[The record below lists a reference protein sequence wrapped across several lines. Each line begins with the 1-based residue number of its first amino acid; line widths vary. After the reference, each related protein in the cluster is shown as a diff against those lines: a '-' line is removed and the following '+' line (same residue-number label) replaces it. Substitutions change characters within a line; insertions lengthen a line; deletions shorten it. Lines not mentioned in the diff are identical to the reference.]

1 MSTRNINVTRYED
14 EYALFGKAL
23 PYIAMLI
30 GAGLIFVLAVI
41 TRLGIYAQYTWNDVP
56 AEHSTKM
63 ATWIM
68 VFSCIVLSALAYKL
82 FRPRD
87 KFHHFIAIHATVTT
101 VLIHAWLIMSVWQDM
116 GEWMFGVPTVYAYA
130 YGGAVI
136 GLSWC
141 IRRWAFRED
150 PALFDEN
157 GDAKENVFAAIGL
170 GQGTHLVAEKS
181 YATSNGAV
189 YRMKL
194 GIGKSIEDAKNKI
207 VDLAQIAGK
216 PRRLVHVSETDSGI
230 EGQVDIMI
238 LDDDPFKEKRVWDG
252 PELPGASIVEPVG
265 FATYDTGQ
273 RGEIFI
279 AGKDGGS
286 SQHFLT
292 VGMSGTGKS
301 KAWQAI
307 YGTVLA
313 RRDVNVIFGDPAK
326 GMQTGGPLASKLA
339 WFAWTEDDCMAQIEG
354 VMNAIEA
361 RTNHLTRM
369 GLSDWQPGCGLNL
382 LIFHLEEAARFAK
395 VEDLIGLLE
404 AARSAGIV
412 DVISLQKATGDRLKT
427 SARYNLGANM
437 CFGVKAKR
445 DAEFGLSEY
454 ARQSGAAPHL
464 WQDRFPGHFYLEA
477 AGIDQ
482 RLAAHQLV
490 TDWIDIDKL
499 EREVDSYP
507 ENAMDEVTATALGP
521 AYAKY
526 RAEVEAGTTAWQ
538 EMRRNRGYHVDTK
551 DWPVAEDTQVL
562 SLDDIAAI
570 DLSPNQPTNVTP
582 TPRRANNLNTDP
594 EDTAAAV
601 AEFETILEDWKSHGK
616 TTFSNKEIGT
626 LFTRRTA
633 PWITRRLQFM
643 QREGKVEKTPEGF
656 WRYIV

>member
-30 GAGLIFVLAVI
+30 GAGLTFILAVI
-41 TRLGIYAQYTWNDVP
+41 TRLGIYAQYTWNNVP

-63 ATWIM
+63 VTWII

-87 KFHHFIAIHATVTT
+87 QFHHHIAIHATVTT
-101 VLIHAWLIMSVWQDM
+101 VLVHVWLLMSVWQDM

-150 PALFDEN
+150 PSMFDEN
-157 GDAKENVFAAIGL
+157 GDKENVFSAIGL
-170 GQGTHLVAEKS
+170 GQGTHLVPDKS
-181 YATSNGAV
+181 YATNNGKV

-216 PRRLVHVSETDSGI
+216 PRRFVHVSETDSGI

-238 LDDDPFKEKRVWDG
+238 LDDDPFKEKRTWGG
-252 PELPGASIVEPVG
+252 PELPGQSITETIG

-279 AGKDGGS
+279 AGLDGRS

-307 YGTVLA
+307 YGTALA
-313 RRDVNVIFGDPAK
+313 RRDVNVIFGDPSK

-339 WFAWTEDDCMAQIEG
+339 WFAWTEDDCLRQIEG
-354 VMNAIEA
+354 VERAIAA

-382 LIFHLEEAARFAK
+382 LIFHLEEAAKFSK
-395 VEDLIGLLE
+395 IDDLISLLE

-412 DVISLQKATGDRLKT
+412 IIISLQKATGDRLKT

-454 ARQSGAAPHL
+454 ARQAGAAPHL

-490 TDWIDIDKL
+490 SDWIDIAFL
-499 EREVDSYP
+499 ESCVDSYQ
-507 ENAMDEVTATALGP
+507 ENAMDPVTAEALGEH
-521 AYAKY
+521 YAAY
-526 RAEVEAGTTAWQ
+526 RAQVDAGTTSWQ
-538 EMRRNRGYHVDTK
+538 EMRRNRGYHVETR
-551 DWPVAEDTQVL
+551 DWPVAAETQVL

-570 DLSPNQPTNVTP
+570 DLSPAQPTNVTP
-582 TPRRANNLNTDP
+582 TPKKVSNLATDP
-594 EDTAAAV
+594 EDTASAI
-601 AEFETILEDWKSHGK
+601 AEFEGIISDWNTNGK
-616 TTFSNKEIGT
+616 TTFTNKEVGAVFSRRGT
-626 LFTRRTA
+626 A
-633 PWITRRLQFM
+633 WISRRLTFM
-643 QREGKVEKTPEGF
+643 QREGLLEKTPEGF
-656 WRYIV
+656 WRIVSS